1 MSSES
6 SVLAHHFDD
15 LEQQHEAATLGMWA
29 FLVTELLFFG
39 GLFTGYTVY
48 RWRTP
53 LAFEE
58 ASRHLD
64 LWLGTINTGVL
75 LVSSLTMALAVHAAQ
90 LSRHRAAT
98 MYLLLTVLL
107 GAGFLIIK
115 MVEYGHKFTQGIYPG
130 SIENIHVPPE
140 LAAQGVQP
148 NNVALFYS
156 FYFTTTGLHALHMLI
171 GMGLLLS
178 LAVRTARGRLMG
190 EAATRVE
197 ITGLYW
203 HFVDIVWIFVFPLY
217 YLIGLT

>member
-15 LEQQHEAATLGMWA
+15 LEQQHEAANLGMWA

-39 GLFTGYTVY
+39 GLFTGYIVY

-90 LSRHRAAT
+90 LVHRKAAT
-98 MYLLLTVLL
+98 VFLLVTIAL
-107 GAGFLIIK
+107 GTTFLAIK
-115 MVEYGHKFTQGIYPG
+115 ATEYAHKFAQGIYPG
-130 SIENIHVPPE
+130 TVDAIHVPPE
-140 LAAQGVQP
+140 LAAAGVQP
-148 NNVALFYS
+148 HNVALFYS
-156 FYFTTTGLHALHMLI
+156 FYFTMSGLHAVHMII
-171 GMGLLLS
+171 GIGILLWLAISTWRGNS
-178 LAVRTARGRLMG
+178 LGP
-190 EAATRVE
+190 AATRVE
-197 ITGLYW
+197 MTGLYW
-203 HFVDIVWIFVFPLY
+203 HFVDIVWIFLFPLF